1 MSHFLGAMILTSRGF
16 QDIKY
21 NIPVRRFVRPSVR
34 PWYFRIS
41 ILRQRLWPLTKHQDD
56 IVANIKVDEVTD
68 NVADMVA
75 NMGATI
81 FFF

>member
-34 PWYFRIS
+34 PS
-41 ILRQRLWPLTKHQDD
+41 VILSDFHSQAASLTPHKASRRHCGQHKGGRGDR
-56 IVANIKVDEVTD
+56 
-68 NVADMVA
+68 
-75 NMGATI
+75 
-81 FFF
+81 